1 MVATSRPP
9 AGGWD
14 GHGETLSMRKT
25 RGILRL
31 KWARGRTHRE
41 VARRLGISVSAVG
54 STVSRVEQTNLDWT
68 TIQGG

>member
-1 MVATSRPP
+1 
-9 AGGWD
+9 
-14 GHGETLSMRKT
+14 MRKT